1 MATELAEIQPNLDP
15 SKDREPL
22 YFSFN
27 VRNYTVKIPNPE
39 KKKPGQPKTFPKQ
52 LLKDVKGYA
61 RDGELMAIMGA
72 SGAGKTTLLTL
83 LADRI
88 RKSNNN
94 KLDKTVNVN
103 GKELEWTNFG
113 KLAAYVMQDDYL
125 FATLTPRE
133 CVRFVVNLRMKD
145 KTANEK
151 EEKVDDVLAELGLLK
166 CADTLVGSHFI
177 KGISG
182 GERKRTS
189 VAVEVVTNPKIL
201 FLDEPTSGLD
211 TTTAYVLC
219 KVLKK
224 MANRGKIVIATIHQP
239 SSEIFFLFD
248 KLVLLNLGKLVYQ
261 GPTKDST
268 SYFQSAGFSCPEFSN
283 PAEYYMKIMQPKL
296 ENQEK
301 NQNQREKLWSSYD
314 TKLAPTISSSMAT
327 LEASHKVY
335 DVFAHH
341 SLPTHAS
348 TWTQLSVLLGRS
360 WINVKR
366 NKKMIKMRTV
376 MTIVFALLG
385 MALYWDTDDTK
396 TGVDDKMGLF
406 MFCCINQFMAG
417 VQSVILAFP
426 IERAVFLKEYSGRLY
441 DTGPYFIAKNV
452 PELPLQL
459 LFPAL
464 FATII
469 YLPSGLLLEFDKYL
483 LFVVGV
489 LAISFCGISFGYF
502 LSTAM
507 TDTELISSIG
517 PVTLIPFMLAS
528 GFFVNLDDIG
538 VWAGWL
544 AYVSPLRY
552 GMETLTTNEFE
563 GRSGLCHDKDEP
575 CEPVDDFNFDLGLAP
590 SLTILICLMF
600 GLRFIAYIALRL
612 RAKTIG

>member
-133 CVRFVVNLRMKD
+133 CIRFVVNLRMKD

-301 NQNQREKLWSSYD
+301 KPKPTRKTLVKLRHQTSPNNLLLNGNTGSFPQS
-314 TKLAPTISSSMAT
+314 LRRLRP
-327 LEASHKVY
+327 
-335 DVFAHH
+335 
-341 SLPTHAS
+341 SLPAHPRQHMDTIERVIRPFVDQRQTEQEDDQDAYS
-348 TWTQLSVLLGRS
+348 DA
-360 WINVKR
+360 
-366 NKKMIKMRTV
+366 
-376 MTIVFALLG
+376 IVFALLG